1 MQAALIDIRGGWA
14 HENIPRDSGIELIGV
29 EEGGVGHPRSVSHA
43 LLLSVGNKSVE
54 HSFPIFVDPRFVG
67 HDVFHFDPAVLPD
80 FPVRN
85 SIILKELD
93 QKRTRDIE
101 NPSSLHS
108 RKFGILRDDGH
119 ALASSHRAKDIQQEV
134 NGDGRKL
141 DRRLLSAINHTDTQR
156 LASADKRTQALS
168 RGTGKR
174 NFSGI
179 GRRSTMCSGGAGHDT
194 LSDGACALL
203 NALSA
208 TNEISAKIV
217 KRHV

>member
-1 MQAALIDIRGGWA
+1 
-14 HENIPRDSGIELIGV
+14 
-29 EEGGVGHPRSVSHA
+29 
-43 LLLSVGNKSVE
+43 
-54 HSFPIFVDPRFVG
+54 
-67 HDVFHFDPAVLPD
+67 
-80 FPVRN
+80 
-85 SIILKELD
+85 
-93 QKRTRDIE
+93 
-101 NPSSLHS
+101 LHG
-108 RKFGILRDDGH
+108 REFGILRDDGH
-119 ALASSHRAKDIQQEV
+119 ALASSHRAEDIQQEV

-141 DRRLLSAINHTDTQR
+141 DRRLLSAINYTDTQR

-174 NFSGI
+174 NFSLV
-179 GRRSTMCSGGAGHDT
+179 GRRSTMCGGGAGHDT